1 MRKVSRYQ
9 ATADTAPTVRAV
21 LCDASGVDRSVSI
34 TYTARRRV
42 VTIATRRP
50 IRDAF
55 LVTSLV
61 HAAHNSPGAIP
72 AVGWP
77 QRAHGLLEPAGHSPG
92 ELSGRST
99 ASQILGANVVLHD
112 RRFERPAQAAR
123 GLDLADMVEHHRGG
137 EQLGRGIRD
146 ALPRDVRRRAV
157 YRLEDRR
164 VLADVRPRRQPE
176 PAYEPRR
183 LVGEDVPEQAG
194 RDDHVELRRIA
205 HQPHRRV
212 VPDLL

>member
-34 TYTARRRV
+34 KYPARRRV
-42 VTIATRRP
+42 VTMATRRP

-61 HAAHNSPGAIP
+61 HAAHRSPGAIP

-99 ASQILGANVVLHD
+99 APQIPGADVVLHY
-112 RRFERPAQAAR
+112 RRFQRPAPPAR
-123 GLDLADMVEHHRGG
+123 TLGFRGVAGHH
-137 EQLGRGIRD
+137 
-146 ALPRDVRRRAV
+146 PRRR
-157 YRLEDRR
+157 
-164 VLADVRPRRQPE
+164 P
-176 PAYEPRR
+176 
-183 LVGEDVPEQAG
+183 
-194 RDDHVELRRIA
+194 
-205 HQPHRRV
+205 
-212 VPDLL
+212 